1 MTASSGVE
9 TMDIQRDYQPKLMW
23 MPEKDRIHDSLLY
36 QFMVRLSEQENT
48 LFHDYNQLHH
58 WSVEHSDAFWDEVW
72 DFCGVRGNKQGPIT
86 LCPPQTPTP
95 AKDTQW
101 FPQATL
107 NFAEN
112 LLSNWER
119 HAAADALI
127 FHCEGDP
134 GRRQHLSWQQLYWQT
149 SQFAAYLSSRG
160 IKQGDVIAAYTPN
173 LPQTIVAMLA
183 ATSLGAIWTST
194 SPDFGVD
201 SVVERFG
208 QTEPK
213 LLICA
218 DGYFYNGKT
227 HNSLDKVTAMLSQLP
242 SVRDLVL
249 IPYTQTVDELTAQST
264 GPKQSEPTP
273 EGGETAY
280 WPQILERFAP
290 QPLTFTPVPFNHPLY
305 ILYSSGT
312 TGQPKCIVH
321 STGGTLLNHLK
332 EHQLHC
338 NIKPGDRLFYFTTCG
353 WMMWNWMV
361 SGLASGAG
369 LVLYEGSP
377 FYPDGNVLWDMAA
390 EESVTLFGTSAKY
403 LEALEKQGYQ
413 PAKSHALPTLK
424 TLCST
429 GSVLAPE
436 QFDYV
441 YRSIKSDL
449 QLASISGGTDI
460 CGCFAIGN
468 PLNPVYRG
476 ECQGRALGMDV
487 RVFDEEGRSLFQQQ
501 GELVCCNSFPNQPV
515 GFWNDP
521 DGSRY
526 QHAYWDAFPNVWHH
540 GDFVTL
546 SETGG
551 LIFFGRS
558 DAVLNPGGVRIGT
571 AEIYRQVNPLPEVID
586 SIVIGQNWHND
597 VRVVLFV
604 QLAEGH
610 VLDDALKQTICRQI
624 REHCSPR
631 HVPAVILAVDDIP
644 RTKSGKL
651 VELAVR
657 NVVHHQ
663 PVKNVGALANPQAL
677 EAFKNRPELQDHPK

>member
-1 MTASSGVE
+1 MMTDNSDDPAFQASAVPQSQ
-9 TMDIQRDYQPKLMW
+9 MMW

-36 QFMVRLSEQENT
+36 QFMVELSEKKNT

-58 WSVEHSDAFWDEVW
+58 WTIEHSEEFWELVW
-72 DFCGVRGNKQGPIT
+72 DFCDVQGDKRNPASF
-86 LCPPQTPTP
+86 CPPHSKYP
-95 AKDTQW
+95 AKETQW
-101 FPQATL
+101 FPHASL

-112 LLSNWER
+112 LLKNWDR
-119 HAAADALI
+119 HAAADAVI
-127 FHCEGDP
+127 FHCEGDIE
-134 GRRQHLSWQQLYWQT
+134 RRQHLSWQQLYRQT
-149 SQFAAYLSSRG
+149 SQVAAFLADKG
-160 IKQGDVIAAYTPN
+160 VKQGDVVAAYIPN
-173 LPQTIVAMLA
+173 IPQAIVAMLA
-183 ATSLGAIWTST
+183 TASLGAIWTST

-208 QTEPK
+208 QTAPK
-213 LLICA
+213 LFICA
-218 DGYFYNGKT
+218 DGYFYNGKN
-227 HNSLDKVTAMLSQLP
+227 HNCLGKVNAMLAHLP
-242 SVRDLVL
+242 SVKQLLVV
-249 IPYTQTVDELTAQST
+249 PYTESNVDDNFAQQLSQQQIT
-264 GPKQSEPTP
+264 TS
-273 EGGETAY
+273 Y
-280 WPQILERFAP
+280 WPDILEQYPAR
-290 QPLTFTPVPFNHPLY
+290 PLSFTQVPFNHPLY

-312 TGQPKCIVH
+312 TGQPKCIIH
-321 STGGTLLNHLK
+321 STGGILLNHLK
-332 EHQLHC
+332 EHQLHS
-338 NIKPGDRLFYFTTCG
+338 NIKPGDLLFYFTTCG

-361 SGLASGAG
+361 SGLASGAS
-369 LVLYEGSP
+369 LVIYDGSP
-377 FYPDGNVLWDMAA
+377 FFPDGNVLWNMA
-390 EESVTLFGTSAKY
+390 EQESVNLFGTSAKY

-413 PAKSHALPTLK
+413 PASSHNLSALK

-441 YRSIKSDL
+441 YRAIKPDL

-487 RVFDEEGRSLFQQQ
+487 QVFDDNGRALFQQQ
-501 GELVCCNSFPNQPV
+501 GELVCCNSFPNQPI

-521 DGSRY
+521 DGRRY
-526 QHAYWDAFPNVWHH
+526 HQAYWNTFPNIWHH
-540 GDFVTL
+540 GDFVEL

-551 LIFFGRS
+551 ITFYGRS

-571 AEIYRQVNPLPEVID
+571 AEIYRQVNPLKEIID
-586 SIVIGQNWHND
+586 SVVIGQHWHND

-610 VLDDALKQTICRQI
+610 ELDDDLKVTICQRI
-624 REHCSPR
+624 KHHCSPR
-631 HVPAVILAVDDIP
+631 HVPSVILAVNDIP

-657 NVVHHQ
+657 NIVHHQ

-677 EAFKNRPELQDHPK
+677 EQYKNHPELQDVTK

>member
-1 MTASSGVE
+1 MAENGDKLVFQAQASE
-9 TMDIQRDYQPKLMW
+9 PAQIMW

-36 QFMVRLSEQENT
+36 QFMVELSEKKDT
-48 LFHDYNQLHH
+48 LFHDYNQLHR
-58 WSVEHSDAFWDEVW
+58 WSVENSEEFWDMVW
-72 DFCGVRGNKQGPIT
+72 DFSQVIGNK
-86 LCPPQTPTP
+86 CPPLTFCPPHSKLP
-95 AKDTQW
+95 AKETQW
-101 FPQATL
+101 FPHSTL

-112 LLSNWER
+112 LLKGWNR
-119 HAAADALI
+119 HAAADAII

-134 GRRQHLSWQQLYWQT
+134 HRRQHLSWQRLYRQT
-149 SQFAAYLSSRG
+149 SQVAAFLADKG
-160 IKQGDVIAAYTPN
+160 IKQGDVVAAYIPN
-173 LPQTIVAMLA
+173 IPQAIVAMLA
-183 ATSLGAIWTST
+183 TTSLGAIWTST

-208 QTEPK
+208 QTAPK
-213 LLICA
+213 VFICA
-218 DGYFYNGKT
+218 DGYFYNGNVHSGLNNTKAI
-227 HNSLDKVTAMLSQLP
+227 LEKLP
-242 SVRDLVL
+242 SIEQLLV
-249 IPYTQTVDELTAQST
+249 IPFTEREDKKTELTGNLSSESGRYEITLWPDLLVQYPAQT
-264 GPKQSEPTP
+264 INFQ
-273 EGGETAY
+273 
-280 WPQILERFAP
+280 
-290 QPLTFTPVPFNHPLY
+290 PVPFNHPLY

-312 TGQPKCIVH
+312 TGKPKCIIH
-321 STGGTLLNHLK
+321 NTGGTLLNHLK

-338 NIKPGDRLFYFTTCG
+338 NIKPGERLFYFTTCG

-361 SGLASGAG
+361 SGLASGAT
-369 LVLYEGSP
+369 LVLYDGSP
-377 FYPDGNVLWDMAA
+377 FYPDDKVLWDMA
-390 EESVTLFGTSAKY
+390 EQEQISLFGTSAKY
-403 LEALEKQGYQ
+403 LEALEKQGCQ
-413 PAKSHALPTLK
+413 PAQSHNLTSLN

-441 YRSIKSDL
+441 YNSVKSDI

-487 RVFDEEGRSLFQQQ
+487 QVFDDNGHALFKQQ
-501 GELVCCNSFPNQPV
+501 GELVCCNSFPNQPI

-521 DGSRY
+521 DDSRY
-526 QHAYWDAFPNVWHH
+526 HSAYWSRFKGVWHH
-540 GDFVTL
+540 GDYVEL

-551 LIFFGRS
+551 MIFYGRS

-571 AEIYRQVNPLPEVID
+571 SEIYRQVNPLKEITDSVVI
-586 SIVIGQNWHND
+586 SQNQEND
-597 VRVVLFV
+597 VRIILFV
-604 QLAEGH
+604 QMSEGYE
-610 VLDDALKQTICRQI
+610 LGDELKARIRQQI

-631 HVPAVILAVDDIP
+631 HVPAVILEVSDIP

-657 NVVHHQ
+657 NIVHHQ

-677 EAFKNRPELQDHPK
+677 EQFKNRPELQVVTK